1 MKLANYRPLNIEVV
15 LELKKMVQ
23 HQIGTIE
30 LCNWTDDLEEA
41 IIRTEDML
49 RNLEMLRQ
57 MKYEKVLDD
66 GTNYLVARLKA
77 QGVHAQPFKFTHKK
91 TD

>member
-1 MKLANYRPLNIEVV
+1 MKLANYRPSDIEVV
-15 LELKKMVQ
+15 IELKKMVQ

-30 LCNWTDDLEEA
+30 LCNWTDEVDEA

-49 RNLEMLRQ
+49 NNLHQIRR
-57 MKYEKVLDD
+57 MKYEKSIDD
-66 GTNYLVARLKA
+66 GTNILVARLKA